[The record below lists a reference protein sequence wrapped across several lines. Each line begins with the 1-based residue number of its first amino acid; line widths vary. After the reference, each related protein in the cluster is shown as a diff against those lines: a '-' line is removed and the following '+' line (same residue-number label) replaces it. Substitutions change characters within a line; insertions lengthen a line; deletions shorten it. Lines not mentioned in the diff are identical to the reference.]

1 MDAAFWHERWQ
12 RGEIGFHKASTNPL
26 LQRWW
31 PQLGVDAEAPVWVPL
46 CGKSLDL
53 IWLRSQGHP
62 VRGVELARSA
72 LESFSDEH
80 GLDLQWQ
87 TEGEFEVAEGAGFTL
102 YCGDVFALRPEHL
115 QGIGAIYDRAA
126 LIALPPEMRA
136 RYVAH
141 QRALLPAGWRLLLVT
156 LDYPQEQRPGPPFS
170 VSDAEVRQLYAGC
183 SIEVLEEKD
192 VLADHKM
199 FASQGMRSLT
209 ERVYLIAD

>member
-72 LESFSDEH
+72 LESFSD
-80 GLDLQWQ
+80 
-87 TEGEFEVAEGAGFTL
+87 
-102 YCGDVFALRPEHL
+102 
-115 QGIGAIYDRAA
+115 
-126 LIALPPEMRA
+126 
-136 RYVAH
+136 
-141 QRALLPAGWRLLLVT
+141 
-156 LDYPQEQRPGPPFS
+156 
-170 VSDAEVRQLYAGC
+170 
-183 SIEVLEEKD
+183 
-192 VLADHKM
+192 
-199 FASQGMRSLT
+199 
-209 ERVYLIAD
+209 

>member
-31 PQLGVDAEAPVWVPL
+31 PRLGVDAKAQVWVPL

-87 TEGEFEVAEGAGFTL
+87 TEGEFEVNLGVRETGFEVCWEGVCFPWASL
-102 YCGDVFALRPEHL
+102 VLPLKSAVFWLRE
-115 QGIGAIYDRAA
+115 
-126 LIALPPEMRA
+126 
-136 RYVAH
+136 
-141 QRALLPAGWRLLLVT
+141 RL
-156 LDYPQEQRPGPPFS
+156 R
-170 VSDAEVRQLYAGC
+170 
-183 SIEVLEEKD
+183 
-192 VLADHKM
+192 
-199 FASQGMRSLT
+199 
-209 ERVYLIAD
+209 